1 MNISGI
7 RIQAGFYDYNT
18 IKNTQIQE
26 ESVPNVIDTAGEDTR
41 VAEVTESER
50 DNKPDHGA
58 TEYAKQYQPDAE
70 YDLKGIASDITS
82 LDVEKAISDMKKD
95 QVLQQYQFFVGE
107 RMSQTG
113 LLYSVCSLSNLFFR
127 FHTTTLTEAC
137 SNELKQHHL

>member
-1 MNISGI
+1 MGLSGMNISGI

-26 ESVPNVIDTAGEDTR
+26 ESVPDTVDAVRKDTR
-41 VAEVTESER
+41 VTEITETER

-58 TEYAKQYQPDAE
+58 AEYAKQYQPDAE

-95 QVLQQYQFFVGE
+95 QVLEQYQFFVGE

-113 LLYSVCSLSNLFFR
+113 LLYIRPNENFSL
-127 FHTTTLTEAC
+127 
-137 SNELKQHHL
+137 

>member
-26 ESVPNVIDTAGEDTR
+26 ESVPNVIDT
-41 VAEVTESER
+41 AEVTESER

-113 LLYSVCSLSNLFFR
+113 LLYIRPNENFSL
-127 FHTTTLTEAC
+127 
-137 SNELKQHHL
+137 

>member
-50 DNKPDHGA
+50 DNKPGHGA

-70 YDLKGIASDITS
+70 GSGVTAVSVFCWRAYEPDRII
-82 LDVEKAISDMKKD
+82 I
-95 QVLQQYQFFVGE
+95 
-107 RMSQTG
+107 
-113 LLYSVCSLSNLFFR
+113 YSS
-127 FHTTTLTEAC
+127 E
-137 SNELKQHHL
+137 

>member
-1 MNISGI
+1 MDGI
-7 RIQAGFYDYNT
+7 GWYEYFRYPYTGGFYDYNT

-26 ESVPNVIDTAGEDTR
+26 ESVPNAIDTAGEDTR

-107 RMSQTG
+107 RMSQTDYYIFVRMRISHCKQNIDDG
-113 LLYSVCSLSNLFFR
+113 KGI
-127 FHTTTLTEAC
+127 AC
-137 SNELKQHHL
+137 G

>member
-1 MNISGI
+1 MGLSGMNISGI

-26 ESVPNVIDTAGEDTR
+26 ESVPDTVDAVGKDT
-41 VAEVTESER
+41 EITETER

-58 TEYAKQYQPDAE
+58 AEYAKQYQPDAE

-95 QVLQQYQFFVGE
+95 QVLEQYQFFVGE

-113 LLYSVCSLSNLFFR
+113 LLYIRPNENFSL
-127 FHTTTLTEAC
+127 
-137 SNELKQHHL
+137 

>member
-26 ESVPNVIDTAGEDTR
+26 ESVPDTVDAVGKDIH
-41 VAEVTESER
+41 VTEITETER

-58 TEYAKQYQPDAE
+58 AEYAKQYQPDAE

-95 QVLQQYQFFVGE
+95 QVLEQYQFFVGE

-113 LLYSVCSLSNLFFR
+113 LLYIRPNENFSL
-127 FHTTTLTEAC
+127 
-137 SNELKQHHL
+137 

>member
-1 MNISGI
+1 MGLGGMNISGI

-58 TEYAKQYQPDAE
+58 TEY
-70 YDLKGIASDITS
+70 DLKGIASDITS

-113 LLYSVCSLSNLFFR
+113 LLYIRPNENFSL
-127 FHTTTLTEAC
+127 
-137 SNELKQHHL
+137 

>member
-26 ESVPNVIDTAGEDTR
+26 ERVPDTVDAVGKDTR
-41 VAEVTESER
+41 VTEITETER
-50 DNKPDHGA
+50 DNKPDRGA
-58 TEYAKQYQPDAE
+58 AEYAKQYQPDAE

-95 QVLQQYQFFVGE
+95 QVLEQYQFFVGE

-113 LLYSVCSLSNLFFR
+113 LLYIRPNEKFSL
-127 FHTTTLTEAC
+127 
-137 SNELKQHHL
+137 

>member
-82 LDVEKAISDMKKD
+82 LDVESYLRYEEGSGVTAVSVFCWRAYEPDRIII
-95 QVLQQYQFFVGE
+95 
-107 RMSQTG
+107 
-113 LLYSVCSLSNLFFR
+113 YSS
-127 FHTTTLTEAC
+127 E
-137 SNELKQHHL
+137 

>member
-1 MNISGI
+1 MGLSGMNISGI

-26 ESVPNVIDTAGEDTR
+26 ESVPDTVDAVGKDTR
-41 VAEVTESER
+41 VTEITETER

-58 TEYAKQYQPDAE
+58 AEYAKQYQPDAE

-95 QVLQQYQFFVGE
+95 QVLEQYLFFVGE

-113 LLYSVCSLSNLFFR
+113 LLYIRPNENFSL
-127 FHTTTLTEAC
+127 
-137 SNELKQHHL
+137 

>member
-26 ESVPNVIDTAGEDTR
+26 ESVPDTVDAVGKDTR
-41 VAEVTESER
+41 VTEITETER

-58 TEYAKQYQPDAE
+58 AEYAKQYQPDAE
-70 YDLKGIASDITS
+70 DDLKEIASDITS

-95 QVLQQYQFFVGE
+95 QVLEQYQFFVGE

-113 LLYSVCSLSNLFFR
+113 LLYIRPNENFSL
-127 FHTTTLTEAC
+127 
-137 SNELKQHHL
+137 

>member
-1 MNISGI
+1 MGLGGMNISGI

-70 YDLKGIASDITS
+70 YDLKGIASDI
-82 LDVEKAISDMKKD
+82 KKD

-113 LLYSVCSLSNLFFR
+113 LLYIRPNENFSL
-127 FHTTTLTEAC
+127 
-137 SNELKQHHL
+137 

>member
-1 MNISGI
+1 MGLSGMNISGI

-26 ESVPNVIDTAGEDTR
+26 ESVPDTVDAVGKDTR
-41 VAEVTESER
+41 ETEITETER

-58 TEYAKQYQPDAE
+58 AEYAKQYQPDAE

-95 QVLQQYQFFVGE
+95 QVLEQYQFFVGE

-113 LLYSVCSLSNLFFR
+113 LLYIRPNENFSL
-127 FHTTTLTEAC
+127 
-137 SNELKQHHL
+137 

>member
-1 MNISGI
+1 MGLSGMNISGI

-26 ESVPNVIDTAGEDTR
+26 ESVPDTVDAVGKDIC
-41 VAEVTESER
+41 VTEITETER

-58 TEYAKQYQPDAE
+58 AEYAKQYQPDAE

-113 LLYSVCSLSNLFFR
+113 LLYIRPNENFSL
-127 FHTTTLTEAC
+127 
-137 SNELKQHHL
+137 

>member
-1 MNISGI
+1 MGLSGMNISGI

-26 ESVPNVIDTAGEDTR
+26 ESVPDTVDAVGKDIR
-41 VAEVTESER
+41 VTEITETER
-50 DNKPDHGA
+50 DNKSDHGTA
-58 TEYAKQYQPDAE
+58 EYAKQYQPDAE

-95 QVLQQYQFFVGE
+95 QVLEQYQFFVGE

-113 LLYSVCSLSNLFFR
+113 LLYIHPNENFSL
-127 FHTTTLTEAC
+127 
-137 SNELKQHHL
+137 

>member
-1 MNISGI
+1 MGLGGMNISGI

-26 ESVPNVIDTAGEDTR
+26 KSVPNVIDTAGEDTR

-50 DNKPDHGA
+50 DNKP
-58 TEYAKQYQPDAE
+58 
-70 YDLKGIASDITS
+70 DITS

-113 LLYSVCSLSNLFFR
+113 LLYIRPNENFSL
-127 FHTTTLTEAC
+127 
-137 SNELKQHHL
+137 

>member
-18 IKNTQIQE
+18 IKNTQIRE
-26 ESVPNVIDTAGEDTR
+26 ESVPDTVNAVGKDTR
-41 VAEVTESER
+41 VTEITETER

-58 TEYAKQYQPDAE
+58 AEYAKQYQPDAE

-95 QVLQQYQFFVGE
+95 QVLEQYQFFVGE

-113 LLYSVCSLSNLFFR
+113 LLYIRPNENFSL
-127 FHTTTLTEAC
+127 
-137 SNELKQHHL
+137 

>member
-1 MNISGI
+1 MGLGGMNISGI

-26 ESVPNVIDTAGEDTR
+26 QSVPNVIDTAGEDTR

-113 LLYSVCSLSNLFFR
+113 LLYIRPNENFSL
-127 FHTTTLTEAC
+127 
-137 SNELKQHHL
+137 

>member
-1 MNISGI
+1 MI
-7 RIQAGFYDYNT
+7 T

-50 DNKPDHGA
+50 DNKPGHGA

-113 LLYSVCSLSNLFFR
+113 LLYIRPNENFSL
-127 FHTTTLTEAC
+127 
-137 SNELKQHHL
+137 